1 MCFSKNT
8 NLFLFLDSCRT
19 GIWLSSLSQT
29 LPRPLRSL
37 FLQTAAHPVSSPRPS
52 LQSEGETEP
61 HDTSLKLQPCFVP
74 PSPGPWVSSGHPGIL
89 SSMFHVVVITGWGE
103 GEEGGGSHTCKS
115 SPWHPFLLMVMPL
128 SKAASS
134 PKSQVS
140 TVPICQIPVNL
151 AGRESSQLRTMP
163 LAPNATTSGSMLPS
177 ALGLTP
183 DSMKSRLSR
192 SGHNP
197 GTSLGKW
204 NHSTKSWWLWPTSA
218 QPPLEV
224 RNTKTS
230 LLLFQL
236 PDSHYKLMLR
246 CPEAV
251 YFVVISPMT

>member
-134 PKSQVS
+134 AKIAGLNSPHLSNPSKPGWKGVLS
-140 TVPICQIPVNL
+140 TENQ
-151 AGRESSQLRTMP
+151 
-163 LAPNATTSGSMLPS
+163 APCTKCHHFWHHA
-177 ALGLTP
+177 ALC
-183 DSMKSRLSR
+183 SRI
-192 SGHNP
+192 
-197 GTSLGKW
+197 
-204 NHSTKSWWLWPTSA
+204 
-218 QPPLEV
+218 
-224 RNTKTS
+224 NT
-230 LLLFQL
+230 
-236 PDSHYKLMLR
+236 R
-246 CPEAV
+246 
-251 YFVVISPMT
+251 

>member
-19 GIWLSSLSQT
+19 GIWISSLSQT

-37 FLQTAAHPVSSPRPS
+37 FLQTAASPVSSPRPS

-61 HDTSLKLQPCFVP
+61 RDTSLKLQPCFVP

-103 GEEGGGSHTCKS
+103 GEGEAIPA
-115 SPWHPFLLMVMPL
+115 SPVLDTPSCWWWCPFPKQLLQ
-128 SKAASS
+128 
-134 PKSQVS
+134 PKLQVS

-151 AGRESSQLRTMP
+151 AGRESSQLRTTP
-163 LAPNATTSGSMLPS
+163 LAPNATTSGTMLPS

-197 GTSLGKW
+197 GTSLGKCHGDSGRPLPSLRW
-204 NHSTKSWWLWPTSA
+204 KSGTQKRHVSSFSYLT
-218 QPPLEV
+218 V
-224 RNTKTS
+224 TTS
-230 LLLFQL
+230 LCWDALSLYTL
-236 PDSHYKLMLR
+236 W
-246 CPEAV
+246 
-251 YFVVISPMT
+251 